1 MEPFKEIIQ
10 FLKESRIAKALTEK
24 HKCYESHV
32 RMFWKSVRY
41 DEKEKTI
48 YSAVQKK
55 DENGQDIDVEVKF
68 TVADVRKVLDLKYSD
83 DDLIIILERLSKGLW
98 YRMGY
103 TRHVNEKYLKSR
115 LCRPYKFMVHCVVQ
129 ALSHRKG
136 AYEETSNYI
145 MNIITCLVL
154 NRPYNISQVLFNHM
168 IGNIKGEIYIMYL
181 RFIHMLLDGQVLNLP
196 KDPAGELKLQ
206 HMNSETLNRLNK
218 YKGLMEDQEP
228 RIKGMICKIKYT
240 DYVAP
245 ENDAWRHENCNSED
259 ETDMTAPK
267 VVTPKIVIKGKV
279 GKGESQKRLI
289 DYYFECYS
297 NIADICFA
305 ETEKKKSPT
314 KLIDEPVIDPTELIK
329 QGAYLLNMT
338 FDQYI
343 KHTAD
348 EAAKAAKVQDSHIEK
363 DSTYITTPE
372 EKKKLRRKRKAHPS
386 GVIPRNVRARK
397 GSATIPEI
405 QSSKAPEVQ
414 QTQSTQEVEVQSV
427 KDPEVEVENVKAPEV
442 ETTKGL
448 EVKKVKSVEKN
459 VEAKKVDEEAVYM
472 GERKSTPPASPI
484 NLTIHIQDDPE
495 SSQPKKETSSGSFNG
510 FPKVH
515 GEFPDDLLPEV
526 GYDMFHDG
534 KIKVLTKKV
543 SLLEKEKAKAEA
555 ERDELKEKLE
565 KVLAENDELKIEVND
580 HAEGIDDLTD
590 DPGEQAKVIDNLTAE
605 FAEVNAKYE
614 NMNEVNKTLHQMISE
629 QHESSSNEN
638 NVLRQEIEA
647 LRANKVVKDEQLNM
661 LYTVMEHKLGINVQ
675 AVYNDLEIQRFEE
688 RRVQREK
695 ELAKEATQKKKGL
708 AVETEEVVGSSSHPE
723 GTEVEMIEEEVNAE
737 EVKMDVENE
746 VDPEQSFVLIGE
758 SFSLPY
764 SLKEVIRLV
773 KVDQQKRKARKL
785 KELILKMNLI
795 QNYFAMKMR
804 KKKSWMMRS

>member
-1 MEPFKEIIQ
+1 MTVMILTGYDSSDRIIIRSPVLYRVYEARASYWHPTHYIYCILDENYANMELFKEIIP

-24 HKCYESHV
+24 HKCYESH
-32 RMFWKSVRY
+32 
-41 DEKEKTI
+41 TI

-55 DENGQDIDVEVKF
+55 DENGQDVDVEVKF
-68 TVADVRKVLDLKYSD
+68 TVADVRKVLDLKDSD
-83 DDLIIILERLSKGLW
+83 DDPIIIPERLSKGLW

-103 TRHVNEKYLKSR
+103 TGHVNEKYLKSR
-115 LCRPYKFMVHCVVQ
+115 FCRPYKFMVHCVVQ

-136 AYEETSNYI
+136 AYDETSDYI

-181 RFIHMLLDGQVLNLP
+181 RFIQMLLDDQVSNIP
-196 KDPAGELKLQ
+196 KDPADELKLQ

-218 YKGLMEDQEP
+218 YNGLMENQEP
-228 RIKGMICKIKYT
+228 RIKGMISKIKYP
-240 DYVAP
+240 DYVSP
-245 ENDAWRHENCNSED
+245 
-259 ETDMTAPK
+259 TVTAPK
-267 VVTPKIVIKGKV
+267 VLTPKIVIKGKV

-297 NIADICFA
+297 NVADICFA

-314 KLIDEPVIDPTELIK
+314 MLIDEPVIDPTELIK

-348 EAAKAAKVQDSHIEK
+348 EAAKAAKVQGSHVEK
-363 DSTYITTPE
+363 DSTYIPTPE

-405 QSSKAPEVQ
+405 QSGKAPDVQ
-414 QTQSTQEVEVQSV
+414 QTQSTPEVEVQSV
-427 KDPEVEVENVKAPEV
+427 KDPEVEAENDKAPEV

-448 EVKKVKSVEKN
+448 EVEKVKSVEKN

-484 NLTIHIQDDPE
+484 NPTIHIQDDPE
-495 SSQPKKETSSGSFNG
+495 SSQPKKDTSSGSFDG

-515 GEFPDDLLPEV
+515 GEFPDDLLPKV
-526 GYDMFHDG
+526 DYDMFHDG

-543 SLLEKEKAKAEA
+543 SLLEKERAKVEA

-590 DPGEQAKVIDNLTAE
+590 DLGEQAKVIDNLTAE
-605 FAEVNAKYE
+605 FAEVNVKYE
-614 NMNEVNKTLHQMISE
+614 NMNEVNKTLHQMIGE
-629 QHESSSNEN
+629 LHESLSNEN
-638 NVLRQEIEA
+638 KVLRQEIEA
-647 LRANKVVKDEQLNM
+647 LRANEVVKDEQLN
-661 LYTVMEHKLGINVQ
+661 
-675 AVYNDLEIQRFEE
+675 
-688 RRVQREK
+688 
-695 ELAKEATQKKKGL
+695 
-708 AVETEEVVGSSSHPE
+708 
-723 GTEVEMIEEEVNAE
+723 
-737 EVKMDVENE
+737 
-746 VDPEQSFVLIGE
+746 
-758 SFSLPY
+758 
-764 SLKEVIRLV
+764 
-773 KVDQQKRKARKL
+773 
-785 KELILKMNLI
+785 IL
-795 QNYFAMKMR
+795 
-804 KKKSWMMRS
+804 